1 MSTDKYKTDGTIS
14 FVKHPE
20 TGKPYI
26 SVKASYSDVELKDG
40 FAMCFDFA
48 PAETVSKADF
58 MKGQLKGGDT
68 NYPVNFVVQK
78 GETAPLESDKW
89 GPASTFTAGDS
100 KKRAFKKCTVKDLSK
115 HKEFD
120 KLIDISPS
128 SNFNVDSN
136 TGEFEWRR
144 PICDGKSETCEGL

>member
-48 PAETVSKADF
+48 PAETVAKADF
-58 MKGQLKGGDT
+58 IKGQLKGGDT
-68 NYPVNFVVQK
+68 NYPVNFLVQK
-78 GETAPLESDKW
+78 GDTVAQ
-89 GPASTFTAGDS
+89 GPASSTSAGDG
-100 KKRAFKKCTVKDLSK
+100 KKAAFKKCTVKDLSK

-120 KLIDISPS
+120 NSIDLSPS
-128 SNFNVDSN
+128 
-136 TGEFEWRR
+136 
-144 PICDGKSETCEGL
+144 